1 MTSGYTPYLVGNLR
15 YGVELGVES
24 WLLPSEAYTQMK
36 NAYLR
41 RGVLSKR
48 RGREE
53 FGRIPYGVAA
63 ESVGALGTDN
73 YTGTLAHIPLQIGTV
88 EFTDA
93 TLTIVDDGDGTLSGD
108 GTGTINYTTG
118 AYDITFS
125 GNTTAAVTVDYSY
138 YPGNPGVGIESYQ
151 DITAGTSQLLAFD
164 TKRAAYYHEADAEFK
179 AIGSADVWTGT
190 AANLIWGANYQ
201 DRLFITN
208 NKDRVQSYNGTA
220 ITPLL
225 MDLDGDTVNDV
236 DTCLLIFQY
245 KERLLVL
252 RTTEGGYYYPQRA
265 RWSAIGDPD
274 DWTNDGYVDCPTT
287 EWIVAADFIKD
298 DLVVFF
304 QASTW
309 RLRYTGDA
317 DLPFRWERISGVDG
331 AFGPYSGFNFSDR
344 MGAVG
349 ETSINE
355 TDGLQV
361 ITIDEKVPDAASSID
376 HENFGL
382 TYALP
387 DTALRQVIISYPRIG
402 STVNDYSLVYNYDD
416 KAWSEYDF
424 GYNAYGYFKV
434 GQSGLVLDDI
444 TDPLDDLTISFD
456 DVTAQ
461 AGYPTVVGI
470 DSTGYVWT
478 INSGSSDNGAAIEFD
493 VISGRWNPFLD
504 KGRRARL
511 GWVDLLVTRDPAV
524 SLRVDFYVDHD
535 AAPYVQ
541 QTEACGAAVMETI
554 DSKTWVRFYAGGVGD
569 FHRVRMY
576 QSAAGQ
582 TVQIHAV
589 VPYFKAAGPIRG

>member
-1 MTSGYTPYLVGNLR
+1 MATGFTPYLVGNMR
-15 YGVELGVES
+15 YGVEVGVES

-48 RGREE
+48 RGRAL
-53 FGRIPYGVAA
+53 FGRVPHGVVTEA
-63 ESVGALGTDN
+63 VGVLGTDN
-73 YTGTLAHIPLQIGTV
+73 YTGTLAHFPVQIGTV
-88 EFTDA
+88 AFTDLA
-93 TLTIVDDGDGTLSGD
+93 LTLIDEGDGTLSGD

-118 AYDITFS
+118 VYDITFS
-125 GNTTAAVTVDYSY
+125 GNTTAAVTADYSY
-138 YPGNPGVGIESYQ
+138 YPGNAGVGIESHQ
-151 DITAGTSQLLAFD
+151 DITAGTSKLLAFD
-164 TKRAAYYHEADAEFK
+164 IKRAAYYDETDAEFK
-179 AIGSADVWTGT
+179 SIGSADIWTGT
-190 AANLIWGANYQ
+190 AANIIWGANYQ

-208 NKDRVQSYNGTA
+208 NKDQVQSYNGSA
-220 ITPLL
+220 FSALV

-245 KERLLVL
+245 KERLVVL
-252 RTTEGGYYYPQRA
+252 RTTEGGFYYPQRA
-265 RWSAIGDPD
+265 RWCAIGDPD

-331 AFGPYSGFNFSDR
+331 AYGAYTGFNFADK

-361 ITIDEKVPDAASSID
+361 YSIDEKVPDAASGFD

-382 TYALP
+382 AYAIP
-387 DTALRQVIISYPRIG
+387 DTALKQVVISYPQIG

-444 TDPLDDLTISFD
+444 TDVLDDLTTSFD
-456 DVTAQ
+456 DVTTQ

-478 INSGSSDNGAAIEFD
+478 INSGGTDNGSAIEFD
-493 VISGRWNPFLD
+493 VMSGRWNPFL
-504 KGRRARL
+504 KNGQRARL
-511 GWVDLLVTRDPAV
+511 GWVDLLLTHDPTAEV
-524 SLRVDFYVDHD
+524 VVEFYVDHD
-535 AAPYVQ
+535 AAAYTSA
-541 QTEACGAAVMETI
+541 TEACGEGVPAVA
-554 DSKTWVRFYAGGVGD
+554 DSKVWVRFYAGGVGD
-569 FHRVRMY
+569 FHRIRLY
-576 QSAAGQ
+576 NNAADQ
-582 TVQIHAV
+582 TVKIHAV
-589 VPYFKAAGPIRG
+589 VPYFKPAGPVRG

>member
-1 MTSGYTPYLVGNLR
+1 MNSGFTPYLVGNMR

-48 RGREE
+48 RGRAA
-53 FGRIPYGVAA
+53 FGRIPHGVASEA
-63 ESVGALGTDN
+63 VGVLGTDN
-73 YTGTLAHIPLQIGTV
+73 YTGTLDHIPVQIGTV

-93 TLTIVDDGDGTLSGD
+93 TLVITDDGDGTLSGD

-118 AYDITFS
+118 VFDITFS

-138 YPGNPGVGIESYQ
+138 YPGLAGVGVESHQ
-151 DITAGTSQLLAFD
+151 DSTAGTSNMLAFD
-164 TKRAAYYHEADAEFK
+164 IKRAAYYDETDAEFK
-179 AIGSADVWTGT
+179 AVGSTDIWTGT
-190 AANLIWGANYQ
+190 AANIIWGANYQ
-201 DRLFITN
+201 DRLFVTN

-220 ITPLL
+220 FSALL
-225 MDLDGDTVNDV
+225 MDLDGDAANDV
-236 DTCLLIFQY
+236 DTCLFIFQY

-252 RTTEGGYYYPQRA
+252 RTTEGGFYFPQRA

-274 DWTNDGYVDCPTT
+274 DWTNDGYVDAPTT
-287 EWIVAADFIKD
+287 EWIIAADFIKD

-317 DLPFRWERISGVDG
+317 DLPFRWERVSGVDG
-331 AFGPYSGFNFSDR
+331 AYGPYTSFNFSDK

-361 ITIDEKVPDAASSID
+361 YAIDEKVPDAASSFD

-382 TYALP
+382 AYAIP
-387 DTALRQVIISYPRIG
+387 DSALKQVIISYPQIG
-402 STVNDYSLVYNYDD
+402 STVNDYSLVYNYED
-416 KAWSEYDF
+416 KAWSEYTY
-424 GYNAYGYFKV
+424 GYNAYGYFKI

-444 TDPLDDLTISFD
+444 TDVLDTITTSFD
-456 DVTAQ
+456 DVTVQ
-461 AGYPTVVGI
+461 AGYPTVVGV

-478 INSGSSDNGAAIEFD
+478 INSGSDDNGSAIEFE
-493 VISGRWNPFLD
+493 VLSGRWNPFL
-504 KGRRARL
+504 KNGQRARL
-511 GWVDLLVTRDPAV
+511 GWVDLLLTHDPNV
-524 SLRVDFYVDHD
+524 QIQVDFYTDHD
-535 AAPYVQ
+535 ASAYSST
-541 QTEACGAAVMETI
+541 TEACGEGVPLSA
-554 DSKTWVRFYAGGVGD
+554 DSKVWVRFYAGGVGD
-569 FHRVRMY
+569 FHRIRMY

-582 TVQIHAV
+582 TVRVHAV
-589 VPYFKAAGPIRG
+589 VPYFKPAGPIRG